1 MMTKEEIIEEAKIC
15 YNNCR
20 IILQGLCDITREMEA
35 DFDEKTAF
43 EQFDY
48 LLQAIL
54 FSQSIAD
61 GDFCDAEKE
70 FIEQILASVDL
81 FAHVKAEGFEDLSW
95 EKVFQLSTEDQG
107 RLALSIN
114 TALETY
120 ANDFA
125 LPFAILDAGTTTNS
139 LKDLSRNLAGIGILL
154 SSVDGEITEDEL
166 EVFNHYTDSLIIEK
180 WETIKGI
187 AEIMLEGT
195 EETSDEEEEDE

>member
-1 MMTKEEIIEEAKIC
+1 MMTTKEIIEEAKIC
-15 YNNCR
+15 YSNCR
-20 IILQGLCDITREMEA
+20 IILQGLCDITHEIEA
-35 DFDEKTAF
+35 DFDETTAF

-70 FIEQILASVDL
+70 FIEQVLTSVDL
-81 FAHVKAEGFEDLSW
+81 FAHVKAEGFNDLSW
-95 EKVFQLSTEDQG
+95 DKVYQLSTEEQG

-114 TALETY
+114 DALDTY
-120 ANDFA
+120 ANDFV

-166 EVFNHYTDSLIIEK
+166 EVFNHYTDSLITEK
-180 WETIKGI
+180 WEAIKGI
-187 AEIMLEGT
+187 AEIMLDGA
-195 EETSDEEEEDE
+195 EEEDEEEE